1 MFLKK
6 NLYPKR
12 VLCGRTQGSDYSP
25 HRSITNPDAGV
36 GQILENVQAIET
48 KTPLQHT
55 VDFSKGY

>member
-1 MFLKK
+1 MDA
-6 NLYPKR
+6 PK
-12 VLCGRTQGSDYSP
+12 GSDYSP
-25 HRSITNPDAGV
+25 AIASITNPDAGV